1 MDLMRAAV
9 LVEPNQPMVIEE
21 IPIPVPKRGEILI
34 RVEACGVCHTD
45 LHVMKGDVAFPT
57 PCVLGHEVA
66 GQVIG
71 LGDDVEGI
79 AEGDKIVTSFIMP
92 CGTCRY
98 CGAGRDDLCE
108 TFFAMNR
115 LNGTLYDGESRLR
128 RTDGTSLAMYS
139 MAGLAEYAVTP
150 VTAAYHRS
158 DNLDASEAAILGCA
172 YFTAHGAVRHRA
184 QLVAGERVAVIGTG
198 GVGTGIVQ
206 VAAAFGASQVIAV
219 DLAEEKLELAKANG
233 ASDTVNAS
241 QGDPVEQVRELSEGG
256 VDVAFEAIGL
266 PATWVQ
272 GTQMV
277 RDGGRFVAVG
287 IGEGSAQA
295 PIGITHVVRR
305 AISVMG
311 SYGGR
316 ARSDMPRIMRLAE
329 LGQIRPGRTITEH
342 YSLEQAAVAY
352 DKLERGQI
360 AGRAVITF

>member
-1 MDLMRAAV
+1 MRAAV
-9 LVEPNQPMVIEE
+9 LDAPGQPVVIEE
-21 IPIPVPKRGEILI
+21 IPIPRPKRGEVLI

-57 PCVLGHEVA
+57 PCVLGHEMAGEVA
-66 GQVIG
+66 Q
-71 LGDDVEGI
+71 LGEDVDEF
-79 AEGDKIVTSFIMP
+79 AEGEMIVTSFIMP
-92 CGTCRY
+92 CGSCSH
-98 CGAGRDDLCE
+98 CNAGRDDLCK

-115 LNGTLYDGESRLR
+115 LNGTLYDGESRLSR
-128 RTDGTSLAMYS
+128 KDGTGLAMYS

-150 VTAAYHRS
+150 VTSVYRRS
-158 DNLDASEAAILGCA
+158 EDLDAAAAAILGCA

-184 QLVAGERVAVIGTG
+184 QLVAGERVAIIGTG

-206 VAAAFGASQVIAV
+206 IASAFGASQIIAV
-219 DLAEEKLELAKANG
+219 DLADDKLELAKNNG
-233 ASDTVNAS
+233 ATHAVNGS
-241 QGDPVEQVRELSEGG
+241 EGDPVEQVREISDGG

-266 PATWVQ
+266 PITWSQ

-287 IGEGSAQA
+287 IGEGGTTA

-316 ARSDMPRIMRLAE
+316 ARADMPRIMELAA
-329 LGQIRPGRTITEH
+329 LGHIDPGRTVTQR
-342 YSLEQAAVAY
+342 YSLEETAEAY
-352 DKLERGQI
+352 DALEHGRI
-360 AGRAVITF
+360 AGRAVITL